1 MKIYFIS
8 PIGYVTPDLFSSF
21 IPTFESK
28 GHTIVN
34 DVKDADVV
42 FFDLHSRLGGY
53 NWEVLNV
60 VIEKEISVVFWDAWD
75 YGGCQDETS
84 QWFGFNLVR
93 GIEGSWTNFFIY
105 ALEKCKVVYFM
116 RKMDKTL
123 DYPSWVYPYE
133 LCYYKDHDFEPV
145 SKEELFN
152 RPNDIC
158 FIGNTSPTRE
168 NVIKDLKDH
177 FKCDFSLGQERLPHE
192 EWLNR
197 HRQSKMFL
205 EACGGGFGSER
216 PYQLITIAPML
227 RVHSNHLIHEDFL
240 DGEDCWEINE
250 IPSEVNIESLKFL
263 LNSQVLYQIYLKGIE
278 RMKTYFNEEYRAN
291 YILSVLKQ
299 EGIC

>member
-1 MKIYFIS
+1 MKIFFIS
-8 PIGYVTPDLFSSF
+8 PIGFKTPNLFDSF
-21 IPTFESK
+21 EKTFQDK
-28 GHTIVN
+28 GHSIVT
-34 DVKDADVV
+34 DIKDADVI
-42 FFDLHSRLGGY
+42 FFDMFSGLGTYDEYILDKALDKEVPIICFDATDFGAMSKEKWFLDDSVY
-53 NWEVLNV
+53 NDKSQDKKFVRA
-60 VIEKEISVVFWDAWD
+60 VIYNEIA
-75 YGGCQDETS
+75 
-84 QWFGFNLVR
+84 
-93 GIEGSWTNFFIY
+93 
-105 ALEKCKVVYFM
+105 VVYFM
-116 RKMDKTL
+116 RKMDKTKK
-123 DYPSWVYPYE
+123 YCPFVYPYE
-133 LCYYKDHDFEPV
+133 LCYYKDHDFKPV

-168 NVIKDLKDH
+168 NVINGLKDY
-177 FKCDFSLGQERLPHE
+177 FKCDFSLGQERIPHE

-263 LNSQVLYQIYLKGIE
+263 LNSQVLYQIYLAGIE